1 MKQYICLRCGTV
13 SEEHDALCF
22 FPEVHDELPEK
33 PTEWMARL
41 CCPECGSEDLEEAEL
56 CDECG
61 EYFLRS
67 ELDENDLCPACREK
81 VEAENEK
88 CPPCAGTLEEQ
99 VEKKTTVKEIIHD
112 D

>member
-1 MKQYICLRCGTV
+1 MRQHICLRCGTV
-13 SEEHDALCF
+13 SEEHDALRF

-81 VEAENEK
+81 IEAENEIA
-88 CPPCAGTLEEQ
+88 PQVLQHLRSEE
-99 VEKKTTVKEIIHD
+99 ERIFTRRSINHE
-112 D
+112 